1 MVAFLAVAALGVLPG
16 IAVAV
21 GVSVLDVV
29 RRAWRPHD
37 AILGRARGV
46 KGYHDVTRYPD
57 ALQVPGLVL
66 YRWDAA
72 LFFANADTFRARII
86 EAVDTAATPTRWV
99 VVAAEPI
106 TDVDTT
112 AAEMIHELDV
122 ELAARG
128 AELAFAE
135 LKDPVKD
142 RLQRY
147 GLRTQIGD
155 DLFFPTLGVAVKEY
169 LERNHVVWRDWEEA
183 PPGPAPSAP

>member
-1 MVAFLAVAALGVLPG
+1 MVAFLGVAALGVIPG
-16 IAVAV
+16 IGVAV

-37 AILGRARGV
+37 AILGRAHGV
-46 KGYHDVTRYPD
+46 KGYHDVARYPE
-57 ALQVPGLVL
+57 ARQVPGLVL
-66 YRWDAA
+66 FRWDAP
-72 LFFANADTFRARII
+72 LFFANADSFRERVL
-86 EAVDTAATPTRWV
+86 EAVRAAETRTRQV

-112 AAEMIHELDV
+112 AAEMLQELDV

-142 RLQRY
+142 RLASY
-147 GLRTQIGD
+147 GLSMQIGNES
-155 DLFFPTLGVAVKEY
+155 FFPTLGAAVKAY
-169 LERNHVVWRDWEEA
+169 LARNEVDWVDWEEEA
-183 PPGPAPSAP
+183 S

>member
-1 MVAFLAVAALGVLPG
+1 
-16 IAVAV
+16 
-21 GVSVLDVV
+21 
-29 RRAWRPHD
+29 
-37 AILGRARGV
+37 V

-57 ALQVPGLVL
+57 AKQVPGLLL

-72 LFFANADTFRARII
+72 LFFANADTFRARIL
-86 EAVDTAATPTRWV
+86 EAVDEAATPTRWV

-112 AAEMIHELDV
+112 AAEMIQELDV

-155 DLFFPTLGVAVKEY
+155 DLFFPTLGVAVKAY
-169 LERNHVVWRDWEEA
+169 LERNRVEWRDWEEGA
-183 PPGPAPSAP
+183 AGAD